1 MKYDFLSDAITPIE
15 KLPYY
20 DEATELVSVLATL
33 HVRDGEVI
41 ADSDLSYGLLRA
53 LAAVHDDISEDLR
66 CVIAT
71 AAAVL
76 LVRNIPDDL
85 KKQALENEAKIKLH

>member
-1 MKYDFLSDAITPIE
+1 MKPDFLSNTVQPIE
-15 KLPYY
+15 ELPHYE
-20 DEATELVSVLATL
+20 EATELVSTLATL

-41 ADSDLSYGLLRA
+41 TDGDLSYGLLRA
-53 LAAVHDDISEDLR
+53 LAAVHDDISDDLR

-76 LVRNIPDDL
+76 IVRNIPDDL
-85 KKQALENEAKIKLH
+85 KRQAIENEAKIKLH